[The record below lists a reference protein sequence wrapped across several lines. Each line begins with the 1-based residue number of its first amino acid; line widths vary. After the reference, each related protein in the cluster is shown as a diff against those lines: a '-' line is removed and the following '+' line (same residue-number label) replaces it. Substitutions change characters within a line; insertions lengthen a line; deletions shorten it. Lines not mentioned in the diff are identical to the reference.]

1 MANLKTVVRT
11 ALVVLALGGLTAG
24 TFAAL
29 QPSVLVEAS
38 SSGRPGHQD
47 VG

>member
-1 MANLKTVVRT
+1 MTTFKTIVRT

-24 TFAAL
+24 TFTAL
-29 QPSVLVEAS
+29 QPTSTTFAGSTKGLI
-38 SSGRPGHQD
+38 D

>member
-1 MANLKTVVRT
+1 MTTFKTIART

-24 TFAAL
+24 TFATL
-29 QPSVLVEAS
+29 QPTSTSIAGS
-38 SSGRPGHQD
+38 TKGIID

>member
-1 MANLKTVVRT
+1 MTTFKAIVRT

-24 TFAAL
+24 TSAAL
-29 QPSVLVEAS
+29 QATS
-38 SSGRPGHQD
+38 STFAGSTKDVVD

>member
-1 MANLKTVVRT
+1 MTSFMTIVRT

-24 TFAAL
+24 TTATL
-29 QPSVLVEAS
+29 QPGSTTFAGSTKDIV
-38 SSGRPGHQD
+38 D

>member
-1 MANLKTVVRT
+1 MTTFKTIVRT

-24 TFAAL
+24 TFASL
-29 QPSVLVEAS
+29 QPSSTTLAGSTKDIV
-38 SSGRPGHQD
+38 D

>member
-1 MANLKTVVRT
+1 MTTFTKLVRT

-24 TFAAL
+24 TFASL
-29 QPSVLVEAS
+29 QPSATTFAGSTKDIV
-38 SSGRPGHQD
+38 D

>member
-1 MANLKTVVRT
+1 MTTFKTIVRN

-24 TFAAL
+24 TFATL
-29 QPSVLVEAS
+29 QPTSVDLAGSTKRIV
-38 SSGRPGHQD
+38 D

>member
-1 MANLKTVVRT
+1 MTTFKTIIRT

-24 TFAAL
+24 SFATLQPTSTTFAG
-29 QPSVLVEAS
+29 STKDIV
-38 SSGRPGHQD
+38 D

>member
-1 MANLKTVVRT
+1 MTTFKTIVRT
-11 ALVVLALGGLTAG
+11 ALVVFALGGLTAG

-29 QPSVLVEAS
+29 QPTSTVLAGSTKDIV
-38 SSGRPGHQD
+38 D